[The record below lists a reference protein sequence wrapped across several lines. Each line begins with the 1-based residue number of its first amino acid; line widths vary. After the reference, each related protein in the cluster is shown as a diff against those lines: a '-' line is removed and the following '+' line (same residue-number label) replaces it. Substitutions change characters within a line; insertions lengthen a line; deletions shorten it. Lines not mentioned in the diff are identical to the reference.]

1 MKRIFTVLMAVVVST
16 AMMVADEI
24 VKIDGLYYSLGTTTA
39 TLVKDQSSDK
49 SVYKEYT
56 SVTIPSTVTS
66 ISNSAFQNNPLTS
79 VVWKPKTCSIG
90 TETYAPFYSTNS

>member
-1 MKRIFTVLMAVVVST
+1 MKRIFTVLMAVAVST
-16 AMMVADEI
+16 AMMVAET
-24 VKIDGLYYSLGTTTA
+24 VKINGLYYSLGSTTA
-39 TLVKDQSSDK
+39 TLVSDQSSDK

-56 SVTIPSTVTS
+56 SVTIPSTETS